1 MKKNLKTANRANL
14 TLGDLILALSS
25 SSRNSTEAAAALA
38 DLFHS
43 GRVGLSNRRRRLH
56 FR

>member
-1 MKKNLKTANRANL
+1 MKKSLKSANRANL
-14 TLGDLILALSS
+14 TLGDLIVALSS
-25 SSRNSTEAAAALA
+25 SSRNSREAAAALA

-56 FR
+56 HG